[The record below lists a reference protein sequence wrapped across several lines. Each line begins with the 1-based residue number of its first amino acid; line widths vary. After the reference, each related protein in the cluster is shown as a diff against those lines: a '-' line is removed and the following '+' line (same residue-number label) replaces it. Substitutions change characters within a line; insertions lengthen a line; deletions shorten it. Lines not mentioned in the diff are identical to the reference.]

1 MNKEANIEDIEAG
14 QRFKGQQGSSFP
26 VLLPLPPRLLFKKK
40 REQGLIF
47 KASTR
52 DMVAGSGDG
61 VTGRGCFLLGKID

>member
-26 VLLPLPPRLLFKKK
+26 VLLPLPPGYCSKTK
-40 REQGLIF
+40 RARVDFQNF
-47 KASTR
+47 HR

>member
-1 MNKEANIEDIEAG
+1 MNKEANIEDIEAR

-26 VLLPLPPRLLFKKK
+26 VLLPLPPATVQKE

-47 KASTR
+47 KASTQ
-52 DMVAGSGDG
+52 DMVAGSRDG

>member
-1 MNKEANIEDIEAG
+1 MNKEAEDIEAR

-26 VLLPLPPRLLFKKK
+26 VLLPLPPATVQKE

-47 KASTR
+47 KASTQ

>member
-1 MNKEANIEDIEAG
+1 MNKEANIEYIEAR

-26 VLLPLPPRLLFKKK
+26 VLPPPATVKKQ

-47 KASTR
+47 NASTR
-52 DMVAGSGDG
+52 DMVAASGDG